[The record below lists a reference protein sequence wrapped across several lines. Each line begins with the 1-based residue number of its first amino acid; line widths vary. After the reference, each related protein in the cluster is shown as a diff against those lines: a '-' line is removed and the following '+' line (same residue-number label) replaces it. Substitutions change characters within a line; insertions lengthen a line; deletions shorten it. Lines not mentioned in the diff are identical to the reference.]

1 MTLLKTI
8 RGASMLSLT
17 ALATGNTHALT
28 KALQS
33 ERDCLRF
40 DKLCASAEKRLS
52 DKQCL
57 DVLLNKV
64 QSYRWIRRF
73 NSNETFR
80 ANILSDDTHGE
91 NHFGLTKPSPEV
103 EEIARSQIQSLMDH
117 HITPR
122 YEEHQNIFIKEMT
135 SDNGGSDMKDNT
147 HFQAVV
153 KHIPWT
159 GMALTKVARTALFG
173 LYHHSDI
180 QLFSKDDA
188 LNFLDTWFEKF
199 DWWSEY
205 RNEILWE
212 NAILVMPTAMA
223 QRMLIL
229 KPQIVEELNFIKSIS
244 FRTQGVEDI
253 LDTAVQCG
261 LSLETVHTQF
271 AHASI
276 GQHLDGFKKAMEY
289 IDYLKNQQQKNKIID
304 EIANED
310 QNGISTSRR
319 RKM

>member
-1 MTLLKTI
+1 MKTANTI
-8 RGASMLSLT
+8 SSTALSLT
-17 ALATGNTHALT
+17 ALATGNTYALT

-33 ERDCLRF
+33 ERDCMRF
-40 DKLCASAEKRLS
+40 DKLCASAQNRLS

-73 NSNETFR
+73 NSNDAFR
-80 ANILSDDTHGE
+80 GNILSDSENGE
-91 NHFGLTKPSPEV
+91 NHFALTTPSPEV
-103 EEIARSQIQSLMDH
+103 EEIARLQLQSLVNH
-117 HITPR
+117 HIAPKH
-122 YEEHQNIFIKEMT
+122 EGHQNIFIKEMT
-135 SDNGGSDMKDNT
+135 SDNGGSDMKDNS

-153 KHIPWT
+153 NHIPWRGT
-159 GMALTKVARTALFG
+159 ALNQVARTALFG

-199 DWWSEY
+199 NWWSEH

-212 NAILVMPTAMA
+212 DAILVMPTSMV
-223 QRMLIL
+223 QRMLIH
-229 KPQIVEELNFIKSIS
+229 KPQIVEELNFVKSIS

-261 LSLETVHTQF
+261 LSLETAHAQI

-276 GQHLDGFKKAMEY
+276 GQYLDGFKKAIEH
-289 IDYLKNQQQKNKIID
+289 IERLKNQQQKNKIIG
-304 EIANED
+304 EIATED
-310 QNGISTSRR
+310 QTSVSPSRR